1 MQLRGQG
8 WRPRCGAE
16 GSRSLQKLP
25 AGPRG
30 PECIRRLAVA
40 LVAKP
45 SATLCDPMTAAH
57 QAPLSMG
64 FPRQEYW
71 SGLPFPSPEDLSN
84 QGWNPHLLHWQVD
97 ALPLIQQGSPASML
111 TLKKKDT
118 WKTLNHISLCHP
130 TGATPGSI

>member
-1 MQLRGQG
+1 
-8 WRPRCGAE
+8 
-16 GSRSLQKLP
+16 
-25 AGPRG
+25 
-30 PECIRRLAVA
+30 
-40 LVAKP
+40 
-45 SATLCDPMTAAH
+45 MTAAH